1 MSNKI
6 RYRILGIV
14 ISFFVSVPALMA
26 ESDPTGWALQPLPL
40 VSASS
45 DDGFGYGLRVYGT
58 YKDAKAEP
66 YKYQIYGQYYATTRG
81 YEFHELSLDAVD
93 FLDSSFRIITR
104 IGVERTLN
112 AQWYGT
118 GNFQDIQRQ
127 KRIKA
132 GEMPIN
138 ENVRTDPSTG
148 EPIRD
153 LYTFED
159 YGDSAIYSLNT
170 RALLSPNSG
179 DFLNPGR
186 KLLKQTQGKYFYYDR
201 IRPFIMMSTEQWI
214 GDSNFKWFVGLRG
227 QRYKI
232 QSYAGDF
239 EAGDKLPNGRTLID
253 IEQPLGYDAT
263 QDNRFVNGVRGALI
277 YDSRPRK
284 REINPNA
291 GVFADIHVEGVGKGT
306 GSHYSFTRY
315 TAAWRQ
321 YIELLPGVFNPRDQE
336 LVFAY
341 RFLGQKT
348 TGDVPFYEMG
358 RIYTSRESAEGLG
371 GNGGLRG
378 YPANQFVDRV
388 MGMANFEMRLTT
400 FHWNVLGGIDFIF
413 LGYYDLGRVAPTN
426 REMTLKGL
434 HRAYGGGVRLL
445 WQENVVIN
453 ISYGRSQ
460 FESNFNFGFNHM
472 F

>member
-1 MSNKI
+1 MKSNI
-6 RYRILGIV
+6 RYIQTITAL
-14 ISFFVSVPALMA
+14 ISALLVAPLAA
-26 ESDPTGWALQPLPL
+26 EPPPTGWALQPLPL

-45 DDGFGYGLRVYGT
+45 DDGFGYGLRVYGS
-58 YKDAKAEP
+58 YKDARAKP

-81 YEFHELSLDAVD
+81 YEFHELSVDAVD

-127 KRIKA
+127 KKIKR

-138 ENVRTDPSTG
+138 ENVRIDPTTG
-148 EPIRD
+148 QPLRD
-153 LYTFED
+153 LYTFEE
-159 YGDSAIYSLNT
+159 YSDSVYSLNT
-170 RALLSPNSG
+170 RALLGPGAG

-186 KLLKQTQGKYFYYDR
+186 KLLRQTQGKYFFYDR
-201 IRPFIMMSTEQWI
+201 IRPFVMMSTEQWM
-214 GDSNFKWFVGLRG
+214 GDTNFKWFVGLRG
-227 QRYKI
+227 QSYKI

-239 EAGDKLPNGRTLID
+239 EAGDKLPNTRTLID

-263 QDNRFVNGVRGALI
+263 QDNKFVNGIRGALM
-277 YDSRPRK
+277 YDSRPRE

-291 GVFADIHVEGVGKGT
+291 GIFADIHVEGVGKGT
-306 GSHYSFTRY
+306 GSNYSFMRY
-315 TAAWRQ
+315 TGAWRQ
-321 YIELLPGVFNPRDQE
+321 YIELFPGFFNPQDRE

-341 RFLGQKT
+341 RILGQKT
-348 TGDVPFYEMG
+348 TGDVPFYELG

-400 FHWNVLGGIDFIF
+400 FSVDALGGIDFIF
-413 LGYYDLGRVAPTN
+413 LGYYDVGRVAPTN

>member
-1 MSNKI
+1 MKKTSNRLKLI
-6 RYRILGIV
+6 AI
-14 ISFFVSVPALMA
+14 ALTGVLAFAASALQA
-26 ESDPTGWALQPLPL
+26 EPGWALQPLPL

-58 YKDAKAEP
+58 YKDEKAQP
-66 YKYQIYGQYYATTRG
+66 YKYQFYGQYYATTRG
-81 YEFHELSLDAVD
+81 YEYHEASMDAVD
-93 FLDSSFRIITR
+93 FLDSSFRIKLNV
-104 IGVERTLN
+104 GVERTLN
-112 AQWYGT
+112 AQYYGT
-118 GNFQDIQRQ
+118 GNYQDIRRQ
-127 KRIKA
+127 QKIKN
-132 GEMPIN
+132 GEIPIN
-138 ENVRTDPSTG
+138 ENVRLDPTTG
-148 EPIRD
+148 EPLRD
-153 LYTFED
+153 IYTFDE
-159 YGDSAIYSLNT
+159 YGDSVYSLNE

-201 IRPFIMMSTEQWI
+201 IRPFVTVSTEQWI
-214 GDSNFKWFVGLRG
+214 GQTNFKWFLGLRG

-232 QSYAGDF
+232 QSYEGDF
-239 EAGDKLPNGRTLID
+239 EGGDKLPNGRTLID
-253 IEQPLGYDAT
+253 IEKPLGYDAT
-263 QDNRFVNGVRGALI
+263 EDPKFVNGIRAAI
-277 YDSRPRK
+277 AYDSRPRA

-291 GVFADIHVEGVGKGT
+291 GIFTDFHYEGVGKGT
-306 GSHYSFTRY
+306 GSAYTFNRY
-315 TAAWRQ
+315 TATWRQ
-321 YIELLPGVFNPRDQE
+321 YFELFPGFFKPQDRE

-348 TGDVPFYEMG
+348 TGDVPFYEEG
-358 RIYTSRESAEGLG
+358 RIYTMKESSEGLG
-371 GNGGLRG
+371 GNNGLRG

-388 MGMANFEMRLTT
+388 MGMANFEARLTT
-400 FHWNVLGGIDFIF
+400 FHVDALGGIDFIF

-460 FESNFNFGFNHM
+460 YESNFNFGFNHL